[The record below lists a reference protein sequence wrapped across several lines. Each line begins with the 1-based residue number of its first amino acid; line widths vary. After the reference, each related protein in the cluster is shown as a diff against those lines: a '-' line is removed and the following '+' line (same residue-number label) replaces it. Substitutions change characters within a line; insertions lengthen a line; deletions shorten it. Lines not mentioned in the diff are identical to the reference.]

1 LIDKNYKE
9 LTAALIDAEELYQNS
24 PCGYVSFLPDG
35 NVIKINKTLL
45 DWIGYKE
52 DEVLY
57 KLKFSDLLSKGGN
70 MHFQMF
76 FMPMVTVSG
85 SVKEL
90 NYEIF
95 RSNHTTFPTL
105 ISASAVRD
113 SSGMLLAIN
122 AAIIDITERKQYEND
137 LLIAKR
143 HAETEKN
150 RFAFLADLTPEMIW
164 TADNDGSIDYINQRC
179 MLYFDLGENE
189 LLNNA
194 EILQRVHPDDRLG
207 LIRSWLKSSKSGSL
221 FQTEARLENRNKV
234 HQWHIIRAEPNKNVE
249 GAISK
254 WFGSCANIDEQVLA
268 LQLKDEFISI
278 ASHELKTPM
287 TSLKAYLQILNRQDL
302 PEKAKTLV
310 TKAALSLSNLQFL
323 ISSLLDVSVINSG
336 PLALNLSRFLIHD
349 LIKECIELVSLNFR
363 SHVIRIN
370 VEENINIYVYADRQR
385 IIQVMINLIS
395 NAIKY
400 SPGAEFVQVT
410 IEKDL
415 SDKFVKIAVQDF
427 GIGISPEKLDLI
439 FDKYYRVKDKDLA
452 HTTVTGL
459 GLGLYIIQ
467 NIVRL
472 HGSKVYAESTIHK
485 GSVFH
490 FSLYISG
497 SATVE

>member
-1 LIDKNYKE
+1 MN
-9 LTAALIDAEELYQNS
+9 
-24 PCGYVSFLPDG
+24 
-35 NVIKINKTLL
+35 
-45 DWIGYKE
+45 
-52 DEVLY
+52 
-57 KLKFSDLLSKGGN
+57 
-70 MHFQMF
+70 
-76 FMPMVTVSG
+76 
-85 SVKEL
+85 
-90 NYEIF
+90 
-95 RSNHTTFPTL
+95 
-105 ISASAVRD
+105 
-113 SSGMLLAIN
+113 LLA
-122 AAIIDITERKQYEND
+122 
-137 LLIAKR
+137 L
-143 HAETEKN
+143 
-150 RFAFLADLTPEMIW
+150 P
-164 TADNDGSIDYINQRC
+164 
-179 MLYFDLGENE
+179 
-189 LLNNA
+189 
-194 EILQRVHPDDRLG
+194 
-207 LIRSWLKSSKSGSL
+207 
-221 FQTEARLENRNKV
+221 
-234 HQWHIIRAEPNKNVE
+234 
-249 GAISK
+249 
-254 WFGSCANIDEQVLA
+254 
-268 LQLKDEFISI
+268 
-278 ASHELKTPM
+278 
-287 TSLKAYLQILNRQDL
+287 AYLQILNRQDL